1 MSLDSYEMMFYD
13 PVILFNEQTLFFF
26 PSGIYLNQIKCTLSM
41 KVFLSLEILLCL
53 LWGERYIKARQVLIF
68 SVSHSGLNLGFFIH
82 AFKCSLN
89 AVCNKL
95 NFLYRMSLLD
105 SFLLTRTET

>member
-53 LWGERYIKARQVLIF
+53 LWGERVLIF

-89 AVCNKL
+89 AVCNK
-95 NFLYRMSLLD
+95 
-105 SFLLTRTET
+105 